1 MLQRNTI
8 TILFLFFTLGI
19 FSQSKIAHINTYEL
33 INTMPEKLEAEK
45 ILEKYYKERDAEI
58 SAMEAE
64 LSYKAEQYAGESI
77 SKTKQERD
85 EMVEEIQGMEENISL
100 YMDEVNKQM
109 QKKQEELIKPIY
121 EKVLQAIKQVGKENG
136 YNYVLDSSQNQGILL
151 ADGDDIMSLVKI
163 KLGF

>member
-1 MLQRNTI
+1 MIKKTI
-8 TILFLFFTLGI
+8 VILFLFFSFGI

-33 INTMPEKLEAEK
+33 INSMPEKLEAEK

-64 LSYKAEQYAGESI
+64 LSFKAEQYARESM

-100 YMDEVNKQM
+100 YM
-109 QKKQEELIKPIY
+109 EEII
-121 EKVLQAIKQVGKENG
+121 NRW
-136 YNYVLDSSQNQGILL
+136 
-151 ADGDDIMSLVKI
+151 
-163 KLGF
+163 

>member
-1 MLQRNTI
+1 
-8 TILFLFFTLGI
+8 
-19 FSQSKIAHINTYEL
+19 
-33 INTMPEKLEAEK
+33 
-45 ILEKYYKERDAEI
+45 
-58 SAMEAE
+58 
-64 LSYKAEQYAGESI
+64 
-77 SKTKQERD
+77 
-85 EMVEEIQGMEENISL
+85 MVEEIQGMEENISL
-100 YMDEVNKQM
+100 YMEEVNKQM

>member
-1 MLQRNTI
+1 MLERNTI

>member
-1 MLQRNTI
+1 MIKRNALV
-8 TILFLFFTLGI
+8 ILFLFFSFGI

-33 INTMPEKLEAEK
+33 INSMPEKLEAEK

-64 LSYKAEQYAGESI
+64 LSFKAEQYARESM

-100 YMDEVNKQM
+100 YMEEINKQM
-109 QKKQEELIKPIY
+109 SIHFSCLKNFL
-121 EKVLQAIKQVGKENG
+121 VGYTHFHLNG
-136 YNYVLDSSQNQGILL
+136 SVKLL
-151 ADGDDIMSLVKI
+151 FLECRGRK
-163 KLGF
+163 F

>member
-1 MLQRNTI
+1 MIKRNVI
-8 TILFLFFTLGI
+8 VILFLFFSFGI

-33 INTMPEKLEAEK
+33 INSMPEKLEAEK

-64 LSYKAEQYAGESI
+64 LSFKAEQYARESM

-85 EMVEEIQGMEENISL
+85 EMVEEIQGMQDNISL
-100 YMDEVNKQM
+100 YMEEINKQM
-109 QKKQEELIKPIY
+109 VKKQEELIKPIY
-121 EKVLQAIKQVGKENG
+121 EKVLEVIKQVGKENG

-151 ADGDDIMSLVKI
+151 ADGDDIMALVKI